1 MKAREKLTEALDNA
15 SQVERLVKQLIREV
29 DDYDLERLLKK
40 IDAEFKDLR
49 HNLTIA
55 RRLAEGLEQKPE
67 KKKKAKRKSPLR

>member
-1 MKAREKLTEALDNA
+1 MKAREKLTEALENA
-15 SQVERLVKQLIREV
+15 GEVERLVKQLIQEV

-67 KKKKAKRKSPLR
+67 KRKKAKRKSR